1 MGVHNTPWKGAV
13 LGKGSPIVMPCKTH
27 CNFCRELCRNG
38 WTNGCA
44 VWVVDSGRPK
54 EAQVQSYSIR
64 QVAPMCPHGRAHWRR
79 LANMIEP
86 SICGSDAVW
95 CQINLTTCFEKLPL
109 TGKFSKFCSE
119 RIHRDTDRRV
129 VFKFHEIWST
139 GNPWS
144 RALLSWQKI
153 FAWLSRSRYCA
164 DHAQS
169 LPGRAPDNVLR
180 VPQISSKS
188 VHFWRS
194 SMRTCEHHENRL

>member
-1 MGVHNTPWKGAV
+1 
-13 LGKGSPIVMPCKTH
+13 MPCKTH

-109 TGKFSKFCSE
+109 TGKFAKFCSE

-129 VFKFHEIWST
+129 VFKFHEIWWS

-169 LPGRAPDNVLR
+169 PRASPRQCTQSAPDFI
-180 VPQISSKS
+180 QIGSLLAEFYANMWTPWKQAVKS
-188 VHFWRS
+188 FQYS
-194 SMRTCEHHENRL
+194 AEA